1 MVHKQPS
8 PLSSGVLWTINPCL
22 SLYIYYLFHR
32 VQCDIS
38 SWLFVYHCIYAHIF
52 IKKKELTNSRCV
64 TRIFARGVTCVCD
77 VYACKSRGVWGH
89 APSGDF

>member
-22 SLYIYYLFHR
+22 LWYIYYLFHR

-38 SWLFVYHCIYAHIF
+38 SWLFVYHCIYAYVF
-52 IKKKELTNSRCV
+52 IGKKKELTNNYSIVEQYSRHCP
-64 TRIFARGVTCVCD
+64 RIVATLE
-77 VYACKSRGVWGH
+77 
-89 APSGDF
+89 